1 MNIGEQLKNLRQ
13 QNNYT
18 QEQLA
23 DLMNVSYQTVSKWER
38 GIVEPDLQT
47 IIRLSTLY
55 RVGIEVILGLT
66 RPQRNERYDE
76 LDLKLSELEKS
87 EQNYER
93 AWDILRDEIL
103 AHPDDHTLYLRLM
116 NLTGFRHL
124 CTPERVEYLIMLMCW
139 LERTCHDNDRLW
151 NAYRFMVRICADCGG
166 PRYMEKAREYY
177 NKLPPM
183 RDVREAHARFV
194 LSGEELAHQH
204 RETLFLATDIADTA
218 LRLMLP
224 EDATPEQHLATYQ
237 RSVALR
243 RAALG
248 EGYAG
253 VYEVSLINSLRNV
266 IYAALTAKQHAVA
279 DEAWHELVAIVE
291 RQMQQRLAPE
301 EVAWSESVNQAP
313 DKRYPAPEVLTLP
326 TLTKMLENDTFAP
339 YHAQLAPLLERYRE
353 VFMV

>member
-23 DLMNVSYQTVSKWER
+23 DLLNVSYQTVSKWER
-38 GIVEPDLQT
+38 GVVEPDLRT
-47 IIRLSTLY
+47 VIRLSTLY
-55 RVGIEVILGLT
+55 RVGVEVILGLT
-66 RPQRNERYDE
+66 GHQRSERYDE

-103 AHPDDHTLYLRLM
+103 SHPDDHALYLRLM
-116 NLTGFRHL
+116 NLTWFRHL
-124 CTPERVEYLIMLMCW
+124 CTPERVEYLIVLMCW
-139 LERTCHDNDRLW
+139 LERACQDNERLW
-151 NAYRFMVRICADCGG
+151 NAYRFMIRICTDCGG
-166 PRYMEKAREYY
+166 ERYMEKAREYY

-183 RDVREAHARFV
+183 RDGREAHARFV

-204 RETLFLATDIADTA
+204 RETLYLASDIADTA

-224 EDATPEQHLATYQ
+224 EDATPEQHLTTAQ

-253 VYEVSLINSLRNV
+253 VYEVPLIKSLRNV
-266 IYAALTAKQHAVA
+266 IYAALTVKQRSVA

-301 EVAWSESVNQAP
+301 EVVWSESVNQAP
-313 DKRYPAPEVLTLP
+313 DQRYPAPEVLTLP
-326 TLTKMLENDTFAP
+326 VLTKMLGNDTFSP
-339 YHAQLAPLLERYRE
+339 YHESLAALVEQYRE